1 MAMANFA
8 LLFNLAAILFKLFAV
23 ILFFKYFQKL
33 IRILEEIRDKK
44 QFEYNAKKAS
54 SNRSQIENFDKCFQ
68 EEGLLMLKIVNV
80 LLAIFIIF
88 TVWIPYTRIFMT
100 DIGWGTIVVFLASM
114 ALCYTSMDRY
124 RKDKSKLSIVTLIIG
139 LSPFILIFVV
149 FLLAF
154 IIKPAP

>member
-1 MAMANFA
+1 
-8 LLFNLAAILFKLFAV
+8 
-23 ILFFKYFQKL
+23 
-33 IRILEEIRDKK
+33 
-44 QFEYNAKKAS
+44 
-54 SNRSQIENFDKCFQ
+54 
-68 EEGLLMLKIVNV
+68 MLKIVNV

-88 TVWIPYTRIFMT
+88 TVWMPYTRIFMT
-100 DIGWGTIVVFLASM
+100 DIGWGAIVVFLASM
-114 ALCYTSMDRY
+114 ALCYTSMDTY